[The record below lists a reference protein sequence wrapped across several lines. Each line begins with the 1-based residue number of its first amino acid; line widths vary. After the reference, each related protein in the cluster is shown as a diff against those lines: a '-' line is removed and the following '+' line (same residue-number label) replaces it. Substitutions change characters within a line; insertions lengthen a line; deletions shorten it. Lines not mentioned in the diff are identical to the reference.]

1 MGLHYSKNNSGKSKR
16 GKKKII
22 KRKIN
27 SIVRQCALTTN
38 IRIKIAKKV
47 FTIENV
53 KSSVMVLAPIVNYI
67 YLIDI
72 LVLFFM
78 LPDQGSG
85 EHIVAA
91 LSVRPSVRPSVCPSV
106 RPSRILSGV

>member
-1 MGLHYSKNNSGKSKR
+1 MGLHYSKNNSKVKGGR
-16 GKKKII
+16 KKII

-53 KSSVMVLAPIVNYI
+53 KSSVKVLAPIGNYI
-67 YLIDI
+67 YLKGHISSLFLLTDI
-72 LVLFFM
+72 NIHL
-78 LPDQGSG
+78 
-85 EHIVAA
+85 
-91 LSVRPSVRPSVCPSV
+91 
-106 RPSRILSGV
+106 